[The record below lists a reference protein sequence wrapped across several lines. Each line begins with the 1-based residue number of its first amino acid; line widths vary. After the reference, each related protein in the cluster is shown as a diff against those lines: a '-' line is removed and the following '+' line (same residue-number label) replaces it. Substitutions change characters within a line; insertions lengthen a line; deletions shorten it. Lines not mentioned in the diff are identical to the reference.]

1 MKGERP
7 STRGFGKVVELKEE
21 HREEPTAGLKASLL
35 LEMLPDQVQ
44 VAVAQRLTSMKVD
57 YDTLKAQIKLMASA
71 HTGFLTPPAR
81 GHWND
86 GIPGRQRV
94 RRGGGDAEGRRGRS
108 VERNKL
114 DVRPEPLCEVM
125 SEGQQRSVR
134 ILLDLWREPTTFRG
148 NARREMTAQA

>member
-71 HTGFLTPPAR
+71 HTGFLTPQPVDIGTMGYQDDSEYVEAVGTQKGEGEGPSSGTSWTCGRNHFAR
-81 GHWND
+81 SCPKGNSEVFGSCWTC
-86 GIPGRQRV
+86 
-94 RRGGGDAEGRRGRS
+94 GGNQPLFEGMPEGR
-108 VERNKL
+108 
-114 DVRPEPLCEVM
+114 
-125 SEGQQRSVR
+125 
-134 ILLDLWREPTTFRG
+134 
-148 NARREMTAQA
+148 